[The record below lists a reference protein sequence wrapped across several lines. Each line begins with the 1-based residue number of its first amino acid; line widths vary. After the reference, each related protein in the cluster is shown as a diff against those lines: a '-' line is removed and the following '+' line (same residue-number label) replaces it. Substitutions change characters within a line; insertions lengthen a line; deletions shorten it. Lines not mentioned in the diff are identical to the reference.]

1 MQFGF
6 RPCDRG
12 NCMGLIFFT
21 FSLRVR
27 ISQVDLCKIRSVLLM
42 YLLVSLLVVC
52 FINLFII
59 IIIDSISNSSSAC
72 SSNVTIIS
80 LLSML

>member
-1 MQFGF
+1 
-6 RPCDRG
+6 
-12 NCMGLIFFT
+12 MGLIFFT

-59 IIIDSISNSSSAC
+59 IIIDSISNSISAC